1 MFLWDLTDP
10 GIASKYG
17 MPSDYDMPIAWY
29 DRSKGQWFY
38 GNLGRDKITSPPSQ
52 ADPSDFAD
60 LNTRLAALADR
71 LGVTVADLGTNGRGN
86 GDDPV
91 PDQIVAKMM
100 QDNTFSRDAV
110 EDLRNTNFNFIL
122 DVGDLPAG
130 QFTLRIVPIH
140 EKIVEDAT
148 SLYQFRVAGNLD
160 GMANVPYLDIG
171 NAAEYR
177 TEIAR
182 INTLSEAER
191 AEALERV
198 SFSFLGAF

>member
-1 MFLWDLTDP
+1 M
-10 GIASKYG
+10 
-17 MPSDYDMPIAWY
+17 
-29 DRSKGQWFY
+29 
-38 GNLGRDKITSPPSQ
+38 
-52 ADPSDFAD
+52 
-60 LNTRLAALADR
+60 AALADR

-160 GMANVPYLDIG
+160 GMANVP
-171 NAAEYR
+171 
-177 TEIAR
+177 
-182 INTLSEAER
+182 
-191 AEALERV
+191 V
-198 SFSFLGAF
+198 SRHRQRG